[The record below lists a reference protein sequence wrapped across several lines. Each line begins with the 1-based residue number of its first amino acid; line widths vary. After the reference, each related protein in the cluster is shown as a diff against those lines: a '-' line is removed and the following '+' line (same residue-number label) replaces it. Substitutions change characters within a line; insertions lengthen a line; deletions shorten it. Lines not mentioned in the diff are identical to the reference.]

1 MSEDCLTL
9 NVFRPSEPVV
19 SNETLVPV
27 MLWIYGGSF
36 DSGVAADYGANNVI
50 AQSVLRVGLF
60 TFAAF
65 LLRLI
70 LQSREHPSSTSAS
83 IIV

>member
-27 MLWIYGGSF
+27 MLWIYGGIF
-36 DSGVAADYGANNVI
+36 DSGVTAAYAPNNI
-50 AQSVLRVGLF
+50 ITQSVLRVGSPMFVSLL
-60 TFAAF
+60 

-70 LQSREHPSSTSAS
+70 LQCREHP
-83 IIV
+83 